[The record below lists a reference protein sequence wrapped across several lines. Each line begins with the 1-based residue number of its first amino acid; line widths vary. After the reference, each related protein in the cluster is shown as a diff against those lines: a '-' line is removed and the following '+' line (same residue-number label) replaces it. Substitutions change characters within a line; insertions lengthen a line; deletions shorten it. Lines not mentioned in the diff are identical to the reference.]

1 MFLTINKYDGEN
13 MVSDKLQ
20 KRIEKLKS
28 ENENELRITRRY
40 IDPDDTIFDV
50 ASYIAENVDNSFFVI
65 ECELEYTSKIS
76 SDVYKYSFEVQTV
89 NNNRITD
96 FNMKKELE
104 QKLGNI
110 IDDIG
115 YANNIRIDNKITKI
129 MIHK

>member
-28 ENENELRITRRY
+28 ENENEFRITRRY

-89 NNNRITD
+89 NKNRITD